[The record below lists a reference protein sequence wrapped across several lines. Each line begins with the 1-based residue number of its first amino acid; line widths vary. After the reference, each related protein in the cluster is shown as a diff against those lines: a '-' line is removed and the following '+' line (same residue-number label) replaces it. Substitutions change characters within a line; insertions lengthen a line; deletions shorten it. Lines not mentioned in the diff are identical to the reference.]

1 MYLNLDTLKK
11 DRYVYRITTIN
22 RVKELFSSGLN
33 TLVKPRK
40 WDDPFENFILR
51 SRVRLK
57 SGEVVQYNLHEAM
70 YGQCWTFHKASD
82 AMWRIYAPD
91 KNGIRLRS
99 RVDLL
104 GYWLAKAHPKLAEA
118 QCRIGRVRYLRA
130 QELEQVANATF
141 DDDGIGLDELFAS
154 LLVKRKAFEHE
165 RELRLLYFELG
176 EEAADQ
182 NELYN
187 YPVDPHAMIDQM
199 MLDPRLSGDE
209 AESLKREIRSATG
222 FQGDIKRS
230 LLYAPPQ
237 ENICLLYT
245 SPSPRD

>member
-1 MYLNLDTLKK
+1 M
-11 DRYVYRITTIN
+11 
-22 RVKELFSSGLN
+22 
-33 TLVKPRK
+33 
-40 WDDPFENFILR
+40 
-51 SRVRLK
+51 
-57 SGEVVQYNLHEAM
+57 
-70 YGQCWTFHKASD
+70 
-82 AMWRIYAPD
+82 
-91 KNGIRLRS
+91 
-99 RVDLL
+99 
-104 GYWLAKAHPKLAEA
+104 
-118 QCRIGRVRYLRA
+118 
-130 QELEQVANATF
+130 EQVANATF

-237 ENICLLYT
+237 ENIVNV
-245 SPSPRD
+245 SDWKP